1 VDQNSLDRASM
12 HAARANK
19 ISGAEKQAQCE
30 LALAEVQ
37 KILDADPADL
47 RASHM
52 RAEILLI
59 AGDATS
65 AVAAFKAVLELNCS
79 NEEVRDERIQILAR
93 ADAAHEAGDDDEADR
108 LMSMLEQGGT
118 GPKVFASGERGLLE
132 TKLKL
137 ADAQQEMADWDA
149 AKELY
154 MSILRDMGDDHTYG
168 GLKLQLKLWMGMT
181 RIFFETGD
189 YERAICGSGS
199 MAIAMNRHYP
209 GVHKYVALSEKASG
223 DLTAAVRTAN
233 RAVVYET
240 PWDPN
245 NKAENQ
251 ALLDGLVAERD
262 GASSAS
268 TA

>member
-1 VDQNSLDRASM
+1 
-12 HAARANK
+12 
-19 ISGAEKQAQCE
+19 
-30 LALAEVQ
+30 
-37 KILDADPADL
+37 
-47 RASHM
+47 
-52 RAEILLI
+52 
-59 AGDATS
+59 
-65 AVAAFKAVLELNCS
+65 
-79 NEEVRDERIQILAR
+79 
-93 ADAAHEAGDDDEADR
+93 
-108 LMSMLEQGGT
+108 
-118 GPKVFASGERGLLE
+118 VFASGERGLLE